1 MTGEDLGLKQST
13 VEQPKFEYSPLGR
26 IFNKGLSEED
36 RKEGRLKKP
45 ENVKDKNEE
54 PLNAVSTSN
63 KASKNKINIKSKI
76 LIYASKHSFV
86 KYKDIYDIKELS
98 LDSLYKKLNKS
109 NDEITSLNNINP
121 QKKHKRIKEWSI
133 IQC

>member
-36 RKEGRLKKP
+36 RKEGLLKKP

-54 PLNAVSTSN
+54 PLTAVSTSN

>member
-98 LDSLYKKLNKS
+98 LDSLYKKVNKS

>member
-36 RKEGRLKKP
+36 RKEGLLKKP

-98 LDSLYKKLNKS
+98 LDSLYKKVNKS

-121 QKKHKRIKEWSI
+121 QKKHKRIKE
-133 IQC
+133 

>member
-36 RKEGRLKKP
+36 RKEGLLKKP

-121 QKKHKRIKEWSI
+121 QKKHKRIKE
-133 IQC
+133 

>member
-36 RKEGRLKKP
+36 RKEGLLKKP

-86 KYKDIYDIKELS
+86 KYKDIYNIKELS

-121 QKKHKRIKEWSI
+121 QKKHKRIKE
-133 IQC
+133 

>member
-121 QKKHKRIKEWSI
+121 QKKHKRIKE
-133 IQC
+133 

>member
-36 RKEGRLKKP
+36 RKEGLLKKP

-98 LDSLYKKLNKS
+98 LDSLYKKVNKS

>member
-109 NDEITSLNNINP
+109 NDEITNLNNINP
-121 QKKHKRIKEWSI
+121 QKKHKRIKE
-133 IQC
+133 